1 MDNFELM
8 RILQQLSRS
17 NRNKNLAL
25 YFGAAAVVGIGAAF
39 YWHRKNN
46 NARKENNKL
55 SDINLSLKLEM
66 DSYANSIKQLNQ
78 EISKQAIVIKSYI
91 IKGSHQEKKVEEK
104 A

>member
-46 NARKENNKL
+46 AVRKENNKL
-55 SDINLSLKLEM
+55 NDINLSLKQEM

>member
-1 MDNFELM
+1 MDNIELM
-8 RILQQLSRS
+8 KILQQINLS
-17 NRNKNLAL
+17 NRNKKLAL
-25 YFGAAAVVGIGAAF
+25 YFGFAAFVGISAAV
-39 YWHRKNN
+39 YWHKKNN
-46 NARKENNKL
+46 AARKENNKL

>member
-17 NRNKNLAL
+17 NRNKKLAL
-25 YFGAAAVVGIGAAF
+25 YFGAAAVVGIGAAI
-39 YWHRKNN
+39 YWHNKNN
-46 NARKENNKL
+46 TAQKEKNKL

-91 IKGSHQEKKVEEK
+91 VKGSDQEKKVEEK

>member
-17 NRNKNLAL
+17 NRNKKLAL

-46 NARKENNKL
+46 AVRKENKKL
-55 SDINLSLKLEM
+55 SDINLSLMQEM

-78 EISKQAIVIKSYI
+78 EISKQAIVINSYI
-91 IKGSHQEKKVEEK
+91 INDSHQEKKVEEK

>member
-1 MDNFELM
+1 MDNIELM
-8 RILQQLSRS
+8 KILQQINLS
-17 NRNKNLAL
+17 NRNKKLAL
-25 YFGAAAVVGIGAAF
+25 YFGAAAVLGIGAAF

-46 NARKENNKL
+46 AVRKENNKL

-78 EISKQAIVIKSYI
+78 EISKQAIEIKSYI

>member
-17 NRNKNLAL
+17 NRNKKLAL

-46 NARKENNKL
+46 AVRKENNKL

-66 DSYANSIKQLNQ
+66 DSYVNTIRKMKNEIFNQGILIKKYA
-78 EISKQAIVIKSYI
+78 EKSL
-91 IKGSHQEKKVEEK
+91 SPEKMDEG
-104 A
+104 

>member
-25 YFGAAAVVGIGAAF
+25 FFGSAAVLCIGAAV
-39 YWHRKNN
+39 YWHKKNN
-46 NARKENNKL
+46 AAQEDNSKL
-55 SDINLSLKLEM
+55 SDINLSLMQEM
-66 DSYANSIKQLNQ
+66 DSYVNSIKQLNQ
-78 EISKQAIVIKSYI
+78 EVSKQAIVIKSYI
-91 IKGSHQEKKVEEK
+91 VKGSHQEKKSEEK